1 MASPMKRLLLL
12 ILALLPTPLA
22 ALDKSAV
29 ELELDAY
36 YTALSLNIPL
46 ARHGGQAQGEQD
58 EIKTYRNMLARAWI
72 PSFLVLEGSINPL
85 PVTGLILRN
94 NAPGFYQ
101 KSQVTPS
108 LNLVQA
114 VTAGFEEPYAASL
127 FLGKVVDFS
136 TEKKVVGHK
145 RRGYVGYLASAGN
158 YHILENRAIADNWLE
173 LEWKVKGDQST
184 ERRKM
189 SWSFRGGGKLH
200 SNADVADTYYL
211 GIKRDRVD
219 YEKGP
224 LSFLLSSAV
233 DYRMD
238 LGTRNLRAL
247 RHRFL
252 VEKNIPLPK
261 RKITLSLGIGY
272 LWLGGGS
279 YTGGLA
285 QHRDRA
291 ESQILIR
298 PNLKF

>member
-1 MASPMKRLLLL
+1 MKRAFLLLL
-12 ILALLPTPLA
+12 CALLAPPLR
-22 ALDKSAV
+22 ALDKTAL

-46 ARHGGQAQGEQD
+46 AKGGGQAQGEQD
-58 EIKTYRNMLARAWI
+58 EIKTYRSMLAKAWI
-72 PSFLVLEGSINPL
+72 PSFLVLEGSVNPL
-85 PVTGLILRN
+85 PVTGLVIRN
-94 NAPGFYQ
+94 NARGFYERAR
-101 KSQVTPS
+101 VTPS

-173 LEWKVKGDQST
+173 MEWKVKGDQST

-200 SNADVADTYYL
+200 SNDDVSDTYYL

-224 LSFLLSSAV
+224 FSFLLSSAV

-238 LGTRNLRAL
+238 LGTRDFKAL

-252 VEKNIPLPK
+252 IEKNIPLPK
-261 RKITLSLGIGY
+261 KKVTLSLGIGY

-279 YTGGLA
+279 YTGALA
-285 QHRDRA
+285 QNRNRA
-291 ESQILIR
+291 QSQVLIR